1 MIIIITILKNI
12 YSKRRVNI
20 PWKYW
25 MCTILTFDDMENN
38 YEVYMG
44 KDCMKIFCESLT
56 ERTRKITFEKNKM
69 MPLTNE
75 KYKSYPNQTNCP
87 ICKQNIQNEWA
98 IDKDRDHRETIAII
112 QVNTEVLHKTYVIYK
127 IVSLKRFLR
136 FITMNRNMIN
146 ILSQKS

>member
-1 MIIIITILKNI
+1 
-12 YSKRRVNI
+12 
-20 PWKYW
+20 

-75 KYKSYPNQTNCP
+75 EYKSYPNQTNCS
-87 ICKQNIQNEWA
+87 ICKQNFQDE
-98 IDKDRDHRETIAII
+98 
-112 QVNTEVLHKTYVIYK
+112 
-127 IVSLKRFLR
+127 
-136 FITMNRNMIN
+136 
-146 ILSQKS
+146 